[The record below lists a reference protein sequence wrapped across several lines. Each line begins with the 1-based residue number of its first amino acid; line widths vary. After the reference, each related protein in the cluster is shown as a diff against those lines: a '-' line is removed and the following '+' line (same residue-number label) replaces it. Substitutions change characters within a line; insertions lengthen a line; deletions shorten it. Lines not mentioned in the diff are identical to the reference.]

1 VPGLIARL
9 DDILRPAFGAAEPGA
24 DPVLRPSTRPGAD
37 FQANGALPLAKRLGS
52 PPAEVAAKVVAA
64 AALSGVATVEVAP
77 QGFLNLTVDPAFLA
91 AELRMEAAD
100 PRLGVTAHRPARTVI
115 VDYSAPN
122 VAKEMHAG
130 HVRTTIIG
138 DSLCRLLGFVGER
151 VIRENHIGDWGTPF
165 GMLIEHLVDIGEDT
179 GAAELSVGDLDSFY
193 REARAEFDS
202 TPGFADRARAR
213 VVALQSGDPETLR
226 LWRVLVNESVSYFT
240 EVYDRLG
247 ILLTS
252 DDVVGESFY
261 NDQLPS
267 VVSELDAK
275 GILVESEG
283 ALCAFPPGFTNRE
296 GEPLPLIVQKSDGG
310 YGYATTDLA
319 ALRDRFGRLG
329 ADLALYVVGVP
340 QSQHFAM
347 CFAVAR
353 MAGWIPEG
361 AEAVHVSFGSMLGTD
376 RKMFRTRAG
385 DVVKLIDLVDEAV
398 SRAAAAVASRNPDL
412 DPALAADVARAVGIG
427 ALKYADL
434 STDRQRDY
442 VFDWDRMLS
451 FDGNTAPYLQYA
463 HARICSIFR
472 RADLDPASFSFAS
485 DEVPAILDQAE
496 ERALAIDLLGFETSV
511 SATLE
516 TFSPHK
522 LCAYLFDLA
531 GTFTTFYETCP
542 VLRAEDPDVR
552 ASRLALCALT
562 AAVLR
567 QGLGLL
573 GIEAPTQM

>member
-1 VPGLIARL
+1 MIARL
-9 DDILRPAFGAAEPGA
+9 DDLLRPAFDTAEPGA

-52 PPAEVAAKVVAA
+52 PPATVAAKVAA
-64 AALSGVATVEVAP
+64 AADLAGVASVEVAP
-77 QGFLNLTVDPAFLA
+77 QGFLNLTLDPGFLA
-91 AELRMEAAD
+91 AELRWQAAD
-100 PRLGVTAHRPARTVI
+100 PRLGVEAHQPGRNVV

-130 HVRTTIIG
+130 HLRTTIIG
-138 DSLCRLLGFVGER
+138 DSLCRLLAFVGDR

-165 GMLIEHLVDIGEDT
+165 GMLIEHLLDIGEDA
-179 GAAELSVGDLDSFY
+179 GAAELSVGDLDDFY
-193 REARAEFDS
+193 RQARVKFDN
-202 TPGFADRARAR
+202 TPGFDERARAR
-213 VVALQSGDPETLR
+213 VVLLQSGDPETLR
-226 LWRVLVNESVSYFT
+226 LWRLLVKESVVYFS
-240 EVYDRLG
+240 EVYERLG
-247 ILLTS
+247 ILLTN

-261 NDQLPS
+261 NDQLAT

-275 GILVESEG
+275 GLLVESEG
-283 ALCAFPPGFTNRE
+283 ALCAFPPGFLNRE

-310 YGYATTDLA
+310 YTYATTDLA

-329 ADLALYVVGVP
+329 ADLALYVVGIP
-340 QSQHFAM
+340 QSQHLTM
-347 CFAVAR
+347 CFAVGR

-361 AEAVHVSFGSMLGTD
+361 AEPVHVGFGSMLGAD
-376 RKMFRTRAG
+376 RRMFRTRSG
-385 DVVKLIDLVDEAV
+385 DVVKLSDLVDEAM
-398 SRAAAAVASRNPDL
+398 SRAAAAVVDKNPDL
-412 DPALAADVARAVGIG
+412 DAALAADVARAVGIG

-472 RADLDPASFSFAS
+472 RADLDPSAFSFAS
-485 DEVPAILDQAE
+485 AEVPVHLDQPG
-496 ERALAIDLLGFETSV
+496 ERALAIALLGFETAV

-542 VLRAEDPDVR
+542 VLRAESPEVR

-562 AAVLR
+562 ADVLR
-567 QGLGLL
+567 QGLALL
-573 GIEAPTQM
+573 GIEAPPQM